1 MSTPHAADV
10 LTEATA
16 TVPTVPAPTTEVPPS
31 DRRARALVRRLFG
44 SKLSGA
50 GAVVLVTITVAVV
63 VGPLLWTVGPNEQD
77 LLARSVNP
85 SWEHP
90 LGTDSLGRDVLS
102 RLLHGGRASLSIAL
116 AAVAVSTAIGGLIGL
131 VAGFVRGLTESIL
144 MRLMDVLLALP
155 SLLLALLVSA
165 TLGPSIRNTVIAVV
179 LPSIPADA
187 RMVRSVVLSVRER
200 DFVLAARASGV
211 RPWRIM
217 VRHVL
222 ANCVGMVLVMAS
234 VSLGFVLL
242 IVAGLGFLG
251 LGAPPPDAE
260 WGAMLSDASTYIVS
274 RPVVVL
280 APGLAIFLTAL
291 AANLTGDALRDVV
304 DPRT

>member
-1 MSTPHAADV
+1 MSAPDTDLV

-16 TVPTVPAPTTEVPPS
+16 AVPAVPPPAAELGPPGG
-31 DRRARALVRRLFG
+31 RARTVARRLFR

-50 GAVVLVTITVAVV
+50 GVVLLVAIAVAVA
-63 VGPLLWTVGPNEQD
+63 VGPLLWTVDPNEQD

-102 RLLHGGRASLSIAL
+102 RLLHGGRASLLIAV
-116 AAVAVSTAIGGLIGL
+116 AAIAVSTVIGGLIGL

-200 DFVLAARASGV
+200 DFVVAARASGV

-222 ANCVGMVLVMAS
+222 ANCLGTVLVMSS

-251 LGAPPPDAE
+251 LGVPPPDAE
-260 WGAMLSDASTYIVS
+260 WGAMLSDATTYIVS

-291 AANLTGDALRDVV
+291 AANLTGDALRDAF
-304 DPRT
+304 DPRA

>member
-1 MSTPHAADV
+1 MSTPHADI

-16 TVPTVPAPTTEVPPS
+16 ALPTAPTVPTPA
-31 DRRARALVRRLFG
+31 RARTAVHRLFS

-50 GAVVLVTITVAVV
+50 GVVVLVAIAVAAI
-63 VGPLLWTVGPNEQD
+63 VGPLLWTVDPNEQD

-85 SWEHP
+85 SAEHP

-102 RLLHGGRASLSIAL
+102 RLLHGGRASLSIAM
-116 AAVAVSTAIGGLIGL
+116 AAVAVSTVVGGTIGL

-165 TLGPSIRNTVIAVV
+165 TLGPSVRNTVIAVV

-222 ANCVGMVLVMAS
+222 ANCVGTVLVMAS
-234 VSLGFVLL
+234 VSFGFVLL

-251 LGAPPPDAE
+251 LGVPPPDAE

-291 AANLTGDALRDVV
+291 AVNLTGDALRDAV
-304 DPRT
+304 DPRG

>member
-1 MSTPHAADV
+1 MSTPHADV

-16 TVPTVPAPTTEVPPS
+16 TIPTIPVATTDIGPS
-31 DRRARALVRRLFG
+31 GHQASTFLRRLFT

-50 GAVVLVTITVAVV
+50 GVVVLVTIALAVV
-63 VGPLLWTVGPNEQD
+63 VGPLLWTVDPNEQN

-85 SWEHP
+85 SSEHP

-116 AAVAVSTAIGGLIGL
+116 AAVAVSTAVGGLIGL
-131 VAGFVRGLTESIL
+131 VAGFVRGLTDSIL

-200 DFVLAARASGV
+200 DFVLAARAGGV

-222 ANCVGMVLVMAS
+222 ANCVGTVLVMAS
-234 VSLGFVLL
+234 ISLGFVLL

-251 LGAPPPDAE
+251 LGVPPPDAE

-274 RPVVVL
+274 RPMVVI

-291 AANLTGDALRDVV
+291 AANLTGDALRDAF
-304 DPRT
+304 DPGA

>member
-1 MSTPHAADV
+1 MSTPQGDV
-10 LTEATA
+10 LTEASVA
-16 TVPTVPAPTTEVPPS
+16 LPTVPGSAAEIRPS
-31 DRRARALVRRLFG
+31 DRRARAFVRRLFG

-50 GAVVLVTITVAVV
+50 GVVVLVTIAVAVV
-63 VGPLLWTVGPNEQD
+63 VGPLLWTVGPNEQN

-155 SLLLALLVSA
+155 SLLLALLVAA

-187 RMVRSVVLSVRER
+187 RMVRSVVLAVRER

-222 ANCVGMVLVMAS
+222 ANCVGTVLVMAS

-251 LGAPPPDAE
+251 LGVPPPDAE
-260 WGAMLSDASTYIVS
+260 WGAMLSDASTHIVS

-280 APGLAIFLTAL
+280 APGLAIFFTAL

-304 DPRT
+304 DPRM

>member
-1 MSTPHAADV
+1 MSPPHV
-10 LTEATA
+10 ETLTEATA
-16 TVPTVPAPTTEVPPS
+16 AIPTGADHAGEVRPS
-31 DRRARALVRRLFG
+31 EGRARSAAQRLFS

-50 GAVVLVTITVAVV
+50 GVVLLVAIVV
-63 VGPLLWTVGPNEQD
+63 IVLVGPLLWTVDPNQQN

-85 SWEHP
+85 SSEHP

-102 RLLHGGRASLSIAL
+102 RLLHGGRASISIAMG
-116 AAVAVSTAIGGLIGL
+116 AVVVSTAIGGLIGL
-131 VAGFVRGLTESIL
+131 VAGFVRGLTDSIL

-165 TLGPSIRNTVIAVV
+165 TLGPSLRNTVIAVV

-211 RPWRIM
+211 RPSRIM
-217 VRHVL
+217 VKHVL
-222 ANCVGMVLVMAS
+222 ANCIGTVCVMAS

-251 LGAPPPDAE
+251 LGVPPPDAE

-274 RPVVVL
+274 RPMVVV

-291 AANLTGDALRDVV
+291 AANLTGDALRDVF
-304 DPRT
+304 DPRA

>member
-1 MSTPHAADV
+1 VSTPHADV
-10 LTEATA
+10 LTEGTA
-16 TVPTVPAPTTEVPPS
+16 TIPTVPVPAAEARPS
-31 DRRARALVRRLFG
+31 DHRARTLVHRLF
-44 SKLSGA
+44 SSRLSGA
-50 GAVVLVTITVAVV
+50 GVVLLVTIAVAVV
-63 VGPLLWTVGPNEQD
+63 VGPLLWGAGPNDQD

-102 RLLHGGRASLSIAL
+102 RLLHGGRASLSIAT
-116 AAVAVSTAIGGLIGL
+116 AAVAISTAIGGLIGL

-144 MRLMDVLLALP
+144 MRLMDVLVALP

-222 ANCVGMVLVMAS
+222 ANCVGTVLVMAS

-304 DPRT
+304 DPRM